1 MKNKRQEILLRL
13 IEDEIITTQDD
24 LQERLEGLGFKV
36 TQSTVSRD
44 IKELRIIK
52 SQDKNGIYRY
62 LVSKGGKE
70 TQSGSHFEEMFSR
83 AAVDVLYSMN
93 TVVIKCYPGMA
104 SSAGVALDKLFS
116 DKVLGSLAGDDTV
129 FAVTKSEQD
138 SIMLTAELKKL
149 I

>member
-1 MKNKRQEILLRL
+1 MKNKRQEMLLKL
-13 IEDEIITTQDD
+13 IKDEVITTQDD
-24 LQERLEGLGFKV
+24 LQEKLEALGFKV

-62 LVSKGGKE
+62 LVAEGGKVA
-70 TQSGSHFEEMFSR
+70 QNVSHFEEMFSR

-104 SSAGVALDKLFS
+104 SSAGVALDKLFN

-129 FAVTKSEQD
+129 FAVTKGEQD
-138 SIMLTAELKKL
+138 SVELTAELKKL